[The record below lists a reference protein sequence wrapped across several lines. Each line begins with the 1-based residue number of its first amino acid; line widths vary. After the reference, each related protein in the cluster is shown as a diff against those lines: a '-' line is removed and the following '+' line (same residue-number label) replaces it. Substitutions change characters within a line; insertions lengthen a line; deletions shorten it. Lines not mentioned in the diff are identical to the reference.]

1 MNFFGLKSSPF
12 GEVASA
18 GDVSLARKQIGFV
31 VGGAV
36 TRFFCFLLGS
46 IVLTKLI
53 APDDFARLIY
63 IGVPLSLANLFGYF
77 GLGDGAIRLKRVD
90 SRIASLF
97 LWISF
102 FAAFVSSLLFLASIP
117 LFELWF
123 YETELM
129 DLGLAFAAVVLVQGF
144 QGQYRA
150 LLRRQMRLKLLST
163 SDVVTSVI
171 AMGLALRSR
180 SPVLAS
186 SLFLWVDSRR

>member
-1 MNFFGLKSSPF
+1 M
-12 GEVASA
+12 
-18 GDVSLARKQIGFV
+18 
-31 VGGAV
+31 
-36 TRFFCFLLGS
+36 
-46 IVLTKLI
+46 I
-53 APDDFARLIY
+53 APEDFARMIY
-63 IGVPLSLANLFGYF
+63 IGVPLSLVNLFGDF

-129 DLGLAFAAVVLVQGF
+129 DLGLAFAAVVIVQRF